1 MVEAHLDQV
10 SAGSSYLLFLQ
21 QRRAADQRAGVVDN
35 LITIIISLF
44 FISAPAP
51 LGLRGGR

>member
-1 MVEAHLDQV
+1 MVETHLDQV

-21 QRRAADQRAGVVDN
+21 QRRAADKRAGVVDN